1 VTARAGPSPLLRKA
15 LVFAALFGVLF
26 ACASYDLVAGRGL
39 VPTLP
44 RATNGDEPH
53 YLVILNSILGD
64 RDLELADNYRR
75 ATLGGFDAG
84 ARFRG
89 VPFDHHAMLVDERGV
104 SREWHE
110 LYDWRRPIVCDAPG
124 CVGFAAQ
131 PGLELEQHHY
141 REAPA
146 HPPAFAAILAL
157 PLVLLRPSTEDV
169 EPLAGYLLVLL
180 AWLATLF
187 TYRAARA
194 LGLDERHALAAAALL
209 ALASPWLWYARSFF
223 SETMSGT
230 LLVLAWWALRRDR
243 PSLAAAALVPA
254 IWIKPLFAVVGV
266 AWVLTRLLQRRRGDA
281 ARLALI
287 VGAGCA
293 LLVAFDEHLARV
305 PLLPPAY
312 LHDPRQLPFRWF
324 WATLLGGAHGL
335 VWFVPWL
342 VPVAV
347 VLYAR
352 RRERALPLGEL
363 AAPLGLALVV
373 IAYQQGPH
381 HCWGPRYWVPF
392 LPWLAVAAAAAMQL
406 GGRRVT
412 AIIVGLALVT
422 AAFTLPATLRFRDES
437 LWEQPPERALLHR

>member
-1 VTARAGPSPLLRKA
+1 VTSRAGTSLLLRRA

-26 ACASYDLVAGRGL
+26 ACASWDLVAGRGFE
-39 VPTLP
+39 PTLP

-53 YLVILNSILGD
+53 YLVILNSILHE
-64 RDLELADNYRR
+64 RDLDLADNYRR
-75 ATLGGFDAG
+75 AALGGFDAG

-89 VPFDHHAMLVDERGV
+89 VTFDHHSMLVDERGV

-110 LYDWRRPIVCDAPG
+110 RYDWRRPIACDVPG
-124 CVGFAAQ
+124 CVGFALQ
-131 PGLELEQHHY
+131 PGAQLDEHRH
-141 REAPA
+141 REVPA

-157 PLVLLRPSTEDV
+157 PLLLMRPPAEDI
-169 EPLAGYLLVLL
+169 EPLAGYLLVLV

-194 LGLDERHALAAAALL
+194 LGLDELHALAAAALL
-209 ALASPWLWYARSFF
+209 VLASPWLHYARSFF

-230 LLVLAWWALRRDR
+230 FLILSWWALRRDK
-243 PSLAAAALVPA
+243 PILAAVALVPA
-254 IWIKPLFAVVGV
+254 IWIKPLFAVVGMT
-266 AWVLTRLLQRRRGDA
+266 WVLTRFFQQRRADA
-281 ARLALI
+281 ARLAVI

-293 LLVAFDEHLARV
+293 LLIAFDEQLARV
-305 PLLPPAY
+305 PLLPPTY
-312 LHDPRQLPFRWF
+312 LHDPRQLPFPWLF
-324 WATLLGGAHGL
+324 ATLLGGAHGL

-347 VLYAR
+347 VLLR
-352 RRERALPLGEL
+352 RSARALPLGEL
-363 AAPLGLALVV
+363 TAPLLPALVV

-406 GGRRVT
+406 AGRRVT
-412 AIIVGLALVT
+412 TIIVALALLT

-437 LWEQPPERALLHR
+437 LWERPPQRALF